1 MTSRPHLNPDF
12 PGDSP
17 PSSAS
22 KSGNSQ
28 RTGTPPPFP
37 NELAASPLSQA
48 EALFQRGVELM
59 KADHCSDAVPE
70 FLKSQKLDASS
81 ATLLNL
87 GTCYARLGRKAT
99 AFKTYED
106 LSKFSKENVEAYV
119 AAGTTVFKGFETI
132 SRAWANFAQET
143 FDASAQV
150 AKQLLT
156 AKTLRE
162 AVDVQTDFAKTTFD
176 KLVSEGTKVS
186 EISVKVTNE
195 AAEPIN
201 ARFNA
206 TIEKF
211 LKPVAA

>member
-1 MTSRPHLNPDF
+1 MN
-12 PGDSP
+12 P
-17 PSSAS
+17 PSKSKGKPAMSLEAATSGIETAQKNYEKLFGSTKEQVEKAS
-22 KSGNSQ
+22 
-28 RTGTPPPFP
+28 
-37 NELAASPLSQA
+37 
-48 EALFQRGVELM
+48 
-59 KADHCSDAVPE
+59 
-70 FLKSQKLDASS
+70 
-81 ATLLNL
+81 
-87 GTCYARLGRKAT
+87 AT

-106 LSKFSKENVEAYV
+106 ISKFSKENLDAYV
-119 AAGTTVFKGFETI
+119 AAGTTVAKGFETI
-132 SRAWANFAQET
+132 GRAWVSFAQET

-150 AKQLLT
+150 AKALLT